1 MTNLKGNIKKIL
13 GNLYGL
19 RSWVEYGFRQCKQ
32 ELGWHDYRLTNFPDI
47 EKWWEIIFCVYLMI
61 SLNSQAFGL
70 LDQSNPTDSEIEN
83 PTDDFSMHQ
92 QWNHE
97 VGWKNVLNNL
107 HLIIQPTI
115 LLWLISP
122 WLDIFPNPYLLLG
135 FHDLIHVIN
144 QFPPYFPDG

>member
-1 MTNLKGNIKKIL
+1 
-13 GNLYGL
+13 
-19 RSWVEYGFRQCKQ
+19 
-32 ELGWHDYRLTNFPDI
+32 LGWHDYRLTSFPDI
-47 EKWWEIIFCVYLMI
+47 EKWWEIIFSVYLMI

-70 LDQSNPTDSEIEN
+70 LDQSYPTASEIEN

-107 HLIIQPTI
+107 RLIIQPTI

-135 FHDLIHVIN
+135 FHDLIHVMN
-144 QFPPYFPDG
+144 QFPPYFSDG